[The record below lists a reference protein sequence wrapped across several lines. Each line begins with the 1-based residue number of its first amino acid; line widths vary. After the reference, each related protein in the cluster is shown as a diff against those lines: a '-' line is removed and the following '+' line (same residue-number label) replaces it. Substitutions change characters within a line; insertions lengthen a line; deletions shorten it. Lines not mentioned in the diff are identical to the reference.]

1 MIMKKNKFQEDDFM
15 NKEKIVEKLY
25 GALRV
30 MQDVDVE
37 AVLKT
42 AKDADG
48 RSSSLA
54 VFSEYP
60 EFHVADLI
68 VALESDI
75 LNETAKKNGTATK
88 LKACKNILAN
98 AKKSGKESYYKP
110 YIKDGYQHFCDSIT
124 LVCLKD
130 KLDMENGNE
139 YDCLENIDISR
150 MPTSD
155 HCKDVSIPDKR
166 NLEME
171 YKKYKALKIK
181 PIVFKI
187 YGKIFDAEKFIN
199 LLNCV
204 EPDKVGVSE
213 KAVYYAG
220 MVRVEDNNGNIGF
233 LCGIKDYDMSDNS
246 IIKIEDGKIIG
257 K

>member
-1 MIMKKNKFQEDDFM
+1 M

-75 LNETAKKNGTATK
+75 LNETAKKNGTAAK

-110 YIKDGYQHFCDSIT
+110 YVKGEYQYITDGAT
-124 LVCLKD
+124 LICLKD
-130 KLDMENGNE
+130 RIDIENGRE
-139 YDCLENIDISR
+139 IDCLDNIDISKI
-150 MPTSD
+150 PTSD
-155 HCKDVSIPDKR
+155 TVTDIIIPDKKI
-166 NLEME
+166 LEIE
-171 YKKYKALKIK
+171 YKKKKALKIK
-181 PIVFKI
+181 QIFFQI
-187 YGKIFDAEKFIN
+187 QGKIFDAERLMN
-199 LLNCV
+199 LMNCV
-204 EPDKVGVSE
+204 EPDKIGVSE
-213 KAVYYAG
+213 RVLGNAG
-220 MVRVEDNNGNIGF
+220 MLRVEDNNKNIGF
-233 LCGIKDYDMSDNS
+233 LCGIRNNDISDDS
-246 IIKIEDGKIIG
+246 IIKIENGKIVE

>member
-1 MIMKKNKFQEDDFM
+1 
-15 NKEKIVEKLY
+15 
-25 GALRV
+25 

-68 VALESDI
+68 VTLESDI

-110 YIKDGYQHFCDSIT
+110 YVKGEYQYITDGTT
-124 LVCLKD
+124 LICLKD
-130 KLDMENGNE
+130 RIDIENGRE
-139 YDCLENIDISR
+139 IDCLDNIDISKI
-150 MPTSD
+150 PTSD
-155 HCKDVSIPDKR
+155 TVTDIIIPDKKI
-166 NLEME
+166 LEIE
-171 YKKYKALKIK
+171 YKKKKALKIK
-181 PIVFKI
+181 Q
-187 YGKIFDAEKFIN
+187 
-199 LLNCV
+199 
-204 EPDKVGVSE
+204 
-213 KAVYYAG
+213 
-220 MVRVEDNNGNIGF
+220 
-233 LCGIKDYDMSDNS
+233 
-246 IIKIEDGKIIG
+246 IISFSWF
-257 K
+257 